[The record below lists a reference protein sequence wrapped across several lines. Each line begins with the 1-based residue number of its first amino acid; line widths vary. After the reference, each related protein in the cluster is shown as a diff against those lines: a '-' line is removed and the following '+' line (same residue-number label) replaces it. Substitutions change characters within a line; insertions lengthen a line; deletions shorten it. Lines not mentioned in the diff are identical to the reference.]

1 MLLLQASSAGTEVHV
16 QTQQLETGG
25 QRPPLRADTH
35 ILIPN
40 KSKEP
45 MEEEGAVGALT
56 PALIA
61 ALIERLR
68 AGLAVGA

>member
-1 MLLLQASSAGTEVHV
+1 M
-16 QTQQLETGG
+16 
-25 QRPPLRADTH
+25 
-35 ILIPN
+35 PN